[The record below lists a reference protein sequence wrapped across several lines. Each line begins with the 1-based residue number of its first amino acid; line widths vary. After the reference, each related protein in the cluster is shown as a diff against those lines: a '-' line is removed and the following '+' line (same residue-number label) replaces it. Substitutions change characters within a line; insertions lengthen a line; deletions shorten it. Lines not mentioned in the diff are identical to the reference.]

1 MGRPTEFRPEYTQ
14 IAADFHSR
22 GYSDAKLAH
31 LLRVGAAMLVGW
43 KREYPEFAQALEPD
57 KARVPQSVPP
67 GPVMPT
73 SASAHSRSYGAWGWG
88 RQRGFE

>member
-1 MGRPTEFRPEYTQ
+1 MGRPTKFRPEYTQ

-31 LLRVGAAMLVGW
+31 LLRVGAATLVGW
-43 KREYPEFAQALEPD
+43 KREHPEFARALEPD
-57 KARVPQSVPP
+57 QARVPQSAPP
-67 GPVMPT
+67 DRVMPN
-73 SASAHSRSYGAWGWG
+73 SASATPKSYGAWGWG